1 MMNFLTLK
9 QFSPKRLL
17 KGDDYVEKETDSIH
31 NALFLPVTIVSSF
44 VYYAAHTDIE
54 NKILFYLAGVFGVIY
69 YILVRLV
76 FTYRLQKHLAQTVPN
91 YQFKWSL
98 WYVNWKDEALQQA
111 WKEKLQAVRKRGDLT
126 NEKHLR
132 ILHTYQC
139 HNTAHWAY
147 AGLFLL
153 IVIGIFCAFL
163 LATTKSH
170 HKLTEFNRN
179 RRRALSARVQ
189 HLAKTSTDNNQLTFK
204 TLT

>member
-1 MMNFLTLK
+1 MP
-9 QFSPKRLL
+9 SR
-17 KGDDYVEKETDSIH
+17 
-31 NALFLPVTIVSSF
+31 
-44 VYYAAHTDIE
+44 TDIE
-54 NKILFYLAGVFGVIY
+54 NKILFYLAGVFGVVY

-76 FTYRLQKHLAQTVPN
+76 FTYRLQKHLALTVPN

-179 RRRALSARVQ
+179 RRLTSSRWLSIA
-189 HLAKTSTDNNQLTFK
+189 TGITDTRRLPWIACSDHPTRSNSRLV
-204 TLT
+204 LMA